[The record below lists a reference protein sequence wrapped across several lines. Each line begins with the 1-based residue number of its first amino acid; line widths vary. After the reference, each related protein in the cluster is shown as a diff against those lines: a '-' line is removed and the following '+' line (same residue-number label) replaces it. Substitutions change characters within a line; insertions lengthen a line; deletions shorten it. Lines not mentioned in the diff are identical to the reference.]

1 MEIDDT
7 SFCCVK
13 NVGFWFCFYRFRLV
27 ASLRRHTAWLKLLQH
42 LINVQKKL
50 FLIERRST
58 RYNRLIL
65 YSRKLHNTCIEYSIV
80 LFDVFIETFIF
91 SSFFLVLFL
100 QYFIILGA
108 LFISQCRKSFRS
120 CNKLNA
126 YNRRQINIRIN
137 LVSTYHVP
145 NHYMVSNR
153 IENRQYLSVR
163 CKEILLQK

>member
-13 NVGFWFCFYRFRLV
+13 NVGFWFCFHRLV

-65 YSRKLHNTCIEYSIV
+65 YSRKLLNTCIQIINMLICYKYRIFYRSIRC
-80 LFDVFIETFIF
+80 FHRNFHIFIF
-91 SSFFLVLFL
+91 FPGLV
-100 QYFIILGA
+100 FIIL
-108 LFISQCRKSFRS
+108 
-120 CNKLNA
+120 
-126 YNRRQINIRIN
+126 YYTWRII
-137 LVSTYHVP
+137 H
-145 NHYMVSNR
+145 
-153 IENRQYLSVR
+153 Q
-163 CKEILLQK
+163 LLQKVIQIMQQTQCIQPKIDQYSYQSRFYLSCSKPLHGK